1 MQVKDTPQKKRG
13 RFALEWRPR
22 MGVWVGRI
30 RELDGTRSRLYSMC
44 TDNETLAEQRYGR
57 WLETGEPPKQS
68 GREKFKDA
76 AERIVGAMIAAKEK
90 NAKDRRTRLRSFA
103 LPLIGDLEVAELE
116 HHHVAGVLD
125 AMVPRGYSSAYVLSM
140 RVDISCILG
149 QLCREGAV
157 AHNCALGV
165 KLPPHASDNDDDR
178 LPVQLTDE
186 EILQFQKERGFKRE
200 LDVMVLHARQLAGHR
215 TSCLHAEDWSDWDT
229 VHWKTVKVRRPKTD
243 DGRRK
248 KERAG
253 RRRGRRAY
261 ELVIHAIPSV
271 VVAPTQAWWHAQGC
285 PQKGPVFPVRKGPKA
300 GQRKG
305 DNISYAKALRKA
317 AWEAGLRRPLPG
329 YEEAV
334 GDDRKKFCALQVA
347 TDDSLPLDF
356 HSLRRAFITACAQA
370 GMSLQDSMDASGHTQ
385 ETTHH
390 GYRGPRLLAVPAAA
404 IPGEP
409 LPPSTPEENKQGPQQ
424 APFNSSADPM
434 AAMTAMMAAAMKQ
447 AMAGLVPPPPPAPD
461 TTAPI
466 SSQKPAQ
473 THEVGQTRPVTK
485 LRIVGRKGGT

>member
-1 MQVKDTPQKKRG
+1 MKTDTPEKKRG
-13 RFALEWRPR
+13 RFAIEWRPR

-30 RELDGTRSRLYSMC
+30 RELDGKRSRLYSLC
-44 TDNETLAEQRYGR
+44 TDNATLAEQRYDR

-68 GREKFKDA
+68 GRELFKDA
-76 AERIVGAMIAAKEK
+76 AERIVAKMVEAKEG
-90 NAKDRRTRLRSFA
+90 NALDRRTRVRSFA
-103 LPLIGDLEVAELE
+103 LPVIGAIEVAQLE
-116 HHHVAGVLD
+116 HHHVAAVLD

-149 QLCREGAV
+149 VLCREGAV

-178 LPVQLTDE
+178 EPVQLTDE
-186 EILQFQKERGFKRE
+186 EILQLQRERGFKRE
-200 LDVMVLHARQLAGHR
+200 LDIMVLHARQLAGHR
-215 TSCLHAEDWSDWDT
+215 TSCLHAEDWSDWDL

-243 DGRRK
+243 DGRRM

-261 ELVIHAIPSV
+261 EKVLHAIPSV
-271 VVAPTQAWWHAQGC
+271 VVGPTQAWWHAQGC
-285 PQKGPVFPVRKGPKA
+285 PKKGPVFPVRKGPKA
-300 GQRKG
+300 GERKG

-329 YEEAV
+329 YAEAI
-334 GDDRKKFCALQVA
+334 GDDRKKFCALQTA
-347 TDDSLPLDF
+347 TAESLPLDF
-356 HSLRRAFITACAQA
+356 HSLRRAFITACASA
-370 GMSLQDSMDASGHTQ
+370 GMTLQDSMDASGHSVAS
-385 ETTHH
+385 THH

-409 LPPSTPEENKQGPQQ
+409 VENQGPPESPISKP
-424 APFNSSADPM
+424 AVAASELPRDPM

-447 AMAGLVPPPPPAPD
+447 AMAGLVLPPPPAFSPAAE
-461 TTAPI
+461 TTV
-466 SSQKPAQ
+466 KPAQ
-473 THEVGQTRPVTK
+473 TNEVGQNRSSAK
-485 LRIVGRKGGT
+485 LRIVGRKGGV